1 MNIAVILIFAAVAA
15 VALAFACWPLWR
27 TAAKGGMVLVASL
40 ALFMI
45 AIAAGAYILVGHPEL
60 AARSLR
66 KPDTTDARALVTTLA
81 WRMRQNPG
89 DPRGWFVLGRGYLF
103 LQDAQDAAA
112 AFRRAIP
119 LVAPAER
126 PAMLSAYG
134 EALTLAA
141 GGDVTPEAEAAFRTA
156 LAGDPKDVKARFY
169 LGQAYAERHD
179 TPHALALWRSLL
191 AETPPNAPWRGILLD
206 RIAILS
212 GMTQAPPNIAMMVAG
227 LAKRLKHAPNDPE
240 GWQRLVKSYV
250 VLGDTDK
257 ARAALADARRVFAGN
272 APALAALGD
281 EARALKLEN

>member
-1 MNIAVILIFAAVAA
+1 MDIAVILIFAGIAA

-27 TAAKGGMVLVASL
+27 TTTKGGAVLVASL

-45 AIAAGAYILVGHPEL
+45 AIATGAYMFVGHPDL
-60 AARSLR
+60 AQRSLE
-66 KPDTTDARALVTTLA
+66 KPDTKDARALVTTLA

-112 AFRRAIP
+112 AFRRAVP
-119 LVAPAER
+119 LVSPAER

-141 GGDVTPEAEAAFRTA
+141 QGDVTPDAEAAFRAA

-169 LGQAYAERHD
+169 LGQAYAERRD
-179 TPHALALWRSLL
+179 SVHALALWRSLL
-191 AETPPNAPWRGILLD
+191 ADTPPNAPWRGILLD

-212 GMTQAPPNIAMMVAG
+212 GMTQAQPNIAMMVAG
-227 LAKRLKHAPNDPE
+227 LAERLKHAPNDPD

-257 ARAALADARRVFAGN
+257 AHAALADARRVFAGN
-272 APALAALGD
+272 GTELAALGA
-281 EARALKLEN
+281 EARDLKLEK